1 MKPHWTHHVTTR
13 APFHISP
20 IISYNSFQV
29 QSTSGAL
36 EYFLCLKWN
45 QPISRREQK
54 FQTLNSSYHS
64 SLSEPSPGP
73 NHSVSITH
81 NTDSSAFFP
90 ILLVSSLLVVI
101 IVYGR
106 QAHVF
111 ALPCLSIHCFA
122 PFHLLNATVSHLS
135 CPPKYVAWDRR
146 KEIWC
151 YSISSTN
158 ISALTLTRHLKIIF
172 LSDSSLEILY
182 IAPLFLLFLFF
193 NWMMNTILSYKH
205 INILF
210 FVVKLS
216 YIKWKVHWCLNSL
229 AKFSL
234 MLFISFCGSCGQRR
248 DSLES
253 SAQLSEQWGG
263 DLGVIWSSL

>member
-1 MKPHWTHHVTTR
+1 M
-13 APFHISP
+13 F
-20 IISYNSFQV
+20 
-29 QSTSGAL
+29 L
-36 EYFLCLKWN
+36 LCLVLLFIVLPPSTFSMPQSPTFPVPQNMLLEIGEKR
-45 QPISRREQK
+45 SGV
-54 FQTLNSSYHS
+54 TL
-64 SLSEPSPGP
+64 
-73 NHSVSITH
+73 
-81 NTDSSAFFP
+81 
-90 ILLVSSLLVVI
+90 
-101 IVYGR
+101 
-106 QAHVF
+106 
-111 ALPCLSIHCFA
+111 
-122 PFHLLNATVSHLS
+122 
-135 CPPKYVAWDRR
+135 
-146 KEIWC
+146 
-151 YSISSTN
+151 ISSTN

-229 AKFSL
+229 AKFPL

-253 SAQLSEQWGG
+253 PAQLSEQWDR